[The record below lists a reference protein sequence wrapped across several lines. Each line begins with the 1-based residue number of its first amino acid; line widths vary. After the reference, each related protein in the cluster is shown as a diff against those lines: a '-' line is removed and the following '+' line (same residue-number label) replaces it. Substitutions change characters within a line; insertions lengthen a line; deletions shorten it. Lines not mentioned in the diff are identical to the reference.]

1 MATTQEVERNYEA
14 FQELLPELTETHPG
28 QCALLRRGE
37 LVEVFPTSRDARWI
51 GRERFPDGDFS
62 IQPIKEK
69 DLDLG
74 WYSHVQS

>member
-1 MATTQEVERNYEA
+1 MATTQEVERNYDA
-14 FQELLPELTETHPG
+14 FLELLPGLTDTHPG
-28 QCALLRRGE
+28 QCALMRRGE

-62 IQPIKEK
+62 VQPIGEK

-74 WYSHVQS
+74 WFSHVQS

>member
-14 FQELLPELTETHPG
+14 FRELLPELVKTHPG
-28 QCALLRRGE
+28 QCALLRRGK

-62 IQPIKEK
+62 VQPITER
-69 DLDLG
+69 DLDFG
-74 WYSHVQS
+74 WYSHVQA

>member
-1 MATTQEVERNYEA
+1 MATTQEVEHNYEA
-14 FQELLPELTETHPG
+14 FRKLLPGLAETHPG

-37 LVEVFPTSRDARWI
+37 LVEVFPTSRDARWT
-51 GRERFPDGDFS
+51 GRERFPDGEFS

-74 WYSHVQS
+74 WFSHVQS